1 LSSFTTFEFDEK
13 LNQVLEEIGY
23 ATPTPIQMQ
32 AIPIVLQGRD
42 VLASAQTG
50 TGKTASFLLPALH
63 KLCDPE
69 FRGDFGPQVVIL
81 VPTRELAMQ
90 VAEESKKFSKHL
102 PKVKTVCIYGGV
114 PYPLQKKAL
123 SSKYEIL
130 VATPGR
136 LIDHMQQGRI
146 NFCNVKMFILDEADR
161 MLDMGFLEAVEEI
174 SNAIP
179 KTRQTLLFSAT
190 IDKKILPVSR
200 QLQNEPH
207 EIRIQPS
214 LERQNAIEQ
223 KLYYV
228 DNVAHKLRIL
238 ENIIEN
244 TVVNQCIIFTST
256 IRQTGDLADHLQEKG
271 YRAEAINGDLNQRQ
285 RSRAI
290 EKLRE
295 GKTQFLVAT
304 DVAARGIDILT
315 LTHVINF
322 DLPFVAEDFVHRI
335 GRTGRAGG
343 SGVAITFAT
352 YKEKFRVSNICKVL
366 GKVLEEHTIAGFE
379 PTVQERRSFSRDRN
393 GPGSFS
399 RGPRPAFKGNF
410 RGNRD
415 SDSSERAP
423 RSFNKGPSEGRDSAP
438 FPRGPRS
445 FNKGPSEGRESNS
458 FPRAP
463 RSFNSGEGRDA
474 APFPRGPRSF
484 NKGPSE
490 GRESNSFPRAPRSF
504 NSGEG
509 RDAAPFPRG
518 PRSFNKGPGEG
529 RESNSF
535 SRAPRSFN
543 SGEGRDAAPFPR
555 GPRSFNKGPGEG
567 REFSPAGPRP
577 FRGPSDDRRDSSFPR
592 KEGSRPFSSFG
603 KDKPKTQWRKTPAK

>member
-23 ATPTPIQMQ
+23 STPTPIQMQ

-69 FRGDFGPQVVIL
+69 FRGDFGPQVVVL

-102 PKVKTVCIYGGV
+102 PRVKTVCIYGGV

-146 NFCNVKMFILDEADR
+146 NFSNVKMFILDEADR

-366 GKVLEEHTIAGFE
+366 GKVLEEHTIPGFE

-438 FPRGPRS
+438 FSRGPRS

-463 RSFNSGEGRDA
+463 RAFNSGEGRDA

-484 NKGPSE
+484 NKG
-490 GRESNSFPRAPRSF
+490 
-504 NSGEG
+504 
-509 RDAAPFPRG
+509 
-518 PRSFNKGPGEG
+518 
-529 RESNSF
+529 
-535 SRAPRSFN
+535 

-577 FRGPSDDRRDSSFPR
+577 FRGPSDDRRESSFPR

>member
-1 LSSFTTFEFDEK
+1 MSSFTTFEFDEK

-23 ATPTPIQMQ
+23 STPTPIQMQ

-69 FRGDFGPQVVIL
+69 FRGDFGPQVVVL

-102 PKVKTVCIYGGV
+102 PRVKTVCIYGGV

-146 NFCNVKMFILDEADR
+146 NFSNVKMFILDEADR

-366 GKVLEEHTIAGFE
+366 GKVLEEHTIPGFE

-438 FPRGPRS
+438 FSRGPRS

-463 RSFNSGEGRDA
+463 RAFNSGEGRDA

-484 NKGPSE
+484 NKG
-490 GRESNSFPRAPRSF
+490 
-504 NSGEG
+504 
-509 RDAAPFPRG
+509 
-518 PRSFNKGPGEG
+518 
-529 RESNSF
+529 
-535 SRAPRSFN
+535 

-577 FRGPSDDRRDSSFPR
+577 FRGPSDDRRESSFPR

>member
-1 LSSFTTFEFDEK
+1 MSSFTTFEFDAK
-13 LNQVLEEIGY
+13 LNQVLQEIGY
-23 ATPTPIQMQ
+23 ETPTPIQMQ

-190 IDKKILPVSR
+190 IDKKILPISK
-200 QLQNEPH
+200 QLQNQPH

-228 DNVAHKLRIL
+228 DNIAHKFRIL
-238 ENIIEN
+238 ENILEN
-244 TVVNQCIIFTST
+244 TVINQCIIFTST
-256 IRQTGDLADHLQEKG
+256 IRQTVELSDHLQDKG
-271 YRAEAINGDLNQRQ
+271 YRAEAINGDMNQRQ

-290 EKLRE
+290 EKLRD

-315 LTHVINF
+315 LTHVVNF

-343 SGVAITFAT
+343 SGVAITLAT
-352 YKEKFRVSNICKVL
+352 YKEKFRVSNISKVL
-366 GKVLEEHTIAGFE
+366 GKTLEEQTIPGFE
-379 PTVQERRSFSRDRN
+379 PTVQERRSSFSRDRN

-399 RGPRPAFKGNF
+399 RGPRPSFKGGF

-423 RSFNKGPSEGRDSAP
+423 RSFNRA
-438 FPRGPRS
+438 
-445 FNKGPSEGRESNS
+445 PSEGRESNS
-458 FPRAP
+458 FSRAP
-463 RSFNSGEGRDA
+463 RPFNNSGEGRDA

-484 NKGPSE
+484 NRAPSE
-490 GRESNSFPRAPRSF
+490 GRDAPSFSRGPRSF
-504 NSGEG
+504 NRAPSEG
-509 RDAAPFPRG
+509 RDAPSFPRG
-518 PRSFNKGPGEG
+518 PRSF
-529 RESNSF
+529 
-535 SRAPRSFN
+535 SRA
-543 SGEGRDAAPFPR
+543 
-555 GPRSFNKGPGEG
+555 PGEG

-577 FRGPSDDRRDSSFPR
+577 FRGSSDEKRDSSFPR
-592 KEGSRPFSSFG
+592 KEGKRPFSSFG